1 MRRPASPQEEL
12 DSTPSTVQ
20 EDKLLPH
27 PGREKQKGYQQMDE
41 EETNSSYIKG
51 GCEREDTENLY
62 EFERNNNK
70 NNKVVK

>member
-12 DSTPSTVQ
+12 DSTPGTV
-20 EDKLLPH
+20 H